1 VRVALLHNTV
11 SPEAGPDQQDVLVQ
25 VQALQEALAILGHR
39 AVTVGCDL
47 DLQSVR
53 ERLDEARAA
62 LAFNLVEGLGGHGRL
77 IHLVPDLLEALGIPY
92 AGCPAEGIY
101 ATSHKLLA
109 KRTLRAA
116 GLPTPNWFTSDGLAD
131 DGRADVR
138 DGDDRWIVKSVW
150 EDASLGMDDAAVV
163 DSLGAA
169 RRAVARRSGAPGA
182 PWFAEQFIEGREF
195 NLSLLDGSGGVDVL
209 PAAELIFTDFPE
221 DKPRI
226 VSYAAKWDEDSFEY
240 RNTTRS
246 FEVARADE
254 ALVAELTALA
264 RRSWDLF
271 ALRGWARVDFRVDR
285 NGRPWILEVNANP
298 CLSPDAGFAAAVGR
312 AGLTFPDAVAR
323 ILATAGCVARQQ
335 KVER

>member
-1 VRVALLHNTV
+1 VRVAVLHNKV
-11 SPEAGPDQQDVLVQ
+11 SPEAAPDEQDVLVQ
-25 VQALQEALAILGHR
+25 VQVLSETLAGLGHR

-47 DLQSVR
+47 DLQRVC

-62 LAFNLVEGLGGHGRL
+62 VAFNLVEGLGGHGRL
-77 IHLVPDLLEALGIPY
+77 IHLVPDLLEALGMPY

-109 KRTLRAA
+109 KRMLRAA
-116 GLPTPNWFTSDGLAD
+116 GLPTPGWLTPECSPSDDPA
-131 DGRADVR
+131 AA
-138 DGDDRWIVKSVW
+138 GDDRWIIKSVW

-169 RRAVARRSGAPGA
+169 RRALTRRAGTPGS
-182 PWFAEQFIEGREF
+182 PWFAERFVEGREF
-195 NLSLLDGSGGVDVL
+195 NLSVLDGPDGAVVL

-240 RNTTRS
+240 RNTARS
-246 FEVARADE
+246 FEFASADE
-254 ALVAELTALA
+254 SLLAELTILA
-264 RRSWDLF
+264 RRSWDVF

-285 NGRPWILEVNANP
+285 SGRPWILEVNANP
-298 CLSPDAGFAAAVGR
+298 CLSPDAGFTAAVDR
-312 AGLTFPDAVAR
+312 AGLTFADAVAR
-323 ILATAGCVARQQ
+323 ILATAGCVARSPE
-335 KVER
+335 VGR

>member
-1 VRVALLHNTV
+1 VAVLHNTV
-11 SPEAGPDQQDVLVQ
+11 SPEAAPDEQDVLVQ
-25 VQALQEALAILGHR
+25 VQVLTETLAGLGHR

-47 DLQSVR
+47 DLQRVC

-62 LAFNLVEGLGGHGRL
+62 MAFNLVEGLGGHGRL
-77 IHLVPDLLEALGIPY
+77 IHLVPDLLEALAMPY

-109 KRTLRAA
+109 KRMLRAA
-116 GLPTPNWFTSDGLAD
+116 GLPTPGWLTPECAPSDDPAAG
-131 DGRADVR
+131 
-138 DGDDRWIVKSVW
+138 GDDRWIIKSVW

-163 DSLGAA
+163 DSIGAA
-169 RRAVARRSGAPGA
+169 RRALTRRAGMPGA
-182 PWFAEQFIEGREF
+182 PWFAECFVEGREF
-195 NLSLLDGSGGVDVL
+195 NLSVLDGPDGAVVL

-246 FEVARADE
+246 FEFASADE
-254 ALVAELTALA
+254 PLLAELTTLA
-264 RRSWDLF
+264 RRSWDVF

-285 NGRPWILEVNANP
+285 DGRPWILEVNANP
-298 CLSPDAGFAAAVGR
+298 CLSPDAGFAAAVER
-312 AGLTFPDAVAR
+312 AGLTFANAVAR
-323 ILATAGCVARQQ
+323 ILATAGCVARNPE
-335 KVER
+335 VA

>member
-1 VRVALLHNTV
+1 MRVAVLHNTV
-11 SPEAGPDQQDVLVQ
+11 SPEAAPDEQDVLVQ
-25 VQALQEALAILGHR
+25 VQAITEALTGLGHR

-47 DLQSVR
+47 DLQRVC

-77 IHLVPDLLEALGIPY
+77 IHVVPDLLEALGMPY

-109 KRTLRAA
+109 KRMLRAA
-116 GLPTPNWFTSDGLAD
+116 GLPTPGWLTAEGSRVD
-131 DGRADVR
+131 DGAD
-138 DGDDRWIVKSVW
+138 DGDDRWIIKSVW

-169 RRAVARRSGAPGA
+169 RRALARRAGTLGA
-182 PWFAEQFIEGREF
+182 PWFAERFVEGREF
-195 NLSLLDGSGGVDVL
+195 NLSVLDGGPDGAVVL
-209 PAAELIFTDFPE
+209 PAAELLFTDFPE

-246 FEVARADE
+246 FDVAPVDE

-264 RRSWDLF
+264 RRSWDVF
-271 ALRGWARVDFRVDR
+271 ALRGWARVDVRVDR
-285 NGRPWILEVNANP
+285 GGRPWILEVNANP

-312 AGLTFPDAVAR
+312 AGLTFADAVER
-323 ILATAGCVARQQ
+323 ILATAGCVTRSVE
-335 KVER
+335 VER